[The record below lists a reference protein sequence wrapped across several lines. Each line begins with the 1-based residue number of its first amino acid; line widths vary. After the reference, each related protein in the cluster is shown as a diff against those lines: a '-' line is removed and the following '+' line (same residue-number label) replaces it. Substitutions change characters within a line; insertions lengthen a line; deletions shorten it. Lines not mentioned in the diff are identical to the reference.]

1 MLKRQSQLVAIGFAA
16 AALFAATSFTAL
28 AQKKYGPGVTDTE
41 IKIGNI
47 TPYSGPASESDEVL
61 FIFNSPTASSAR
73 PKPPTS
79 TRSTPTSFRACSTV
93 FGGL

>member
-41 IKIGNI
+41 IKIGK
-47 TPYSGPASESDEVL
+47 YHAV
-61 FIFNSPTASSAR
+61 
-73 PKPPTS
+73 
-79 TRSTPTSFRACSTV
+79 
-93 FGGL
+93 